1 MTGIARFVTD
11 KAIRKVLKDTDG
23 LGTEATRAGILDL
36 LFKRDYL
43 TRQGKQI
50 RSTPTGWGLIGSLPS
65 SATTPDMTAQWEAT
79 LEAISLR
86 KVNYESFM
94 VPLTDRLGQLI
105 SQSLADLPQG
115 LRGIKTSKPTYRK
128 KRKPRT
134 KKSS

>member
-1 MTGIARFVTD
+1 KI
-11 KAIRKVLKDTDG
+11 LKDTDG

-50 RSTPTGWGLIGSLPS
+50 RSTAAGRGLIGSLPT
-65 SATTPDMTAQWEAT
+65 SATTPDMTAQWEST

-94 VPLTDRLGQLI
+94 TPLTNSLGQLI
-105 SQSLADLPQG
+105 TQSLAGLPQG
-115 LRGIKTSKPTYRK
+115 LRGIKASKPTYRK
-128 KRKPRT
+128 KRKPRA
-134 KKSS
+134 KKTT